1 VNTSNLV
8 YINLA
13 LLATFSFVYSSS
25 ERRGDEDD
33 GRIRTVYISTEP
45 PGSLERDSIVRA
57 CDAVENDWNGPVTLL
72 SCESDAASI
81 ARALKR
87 ATALAPDGISMP
99 GHGDDSLLLPF
110 VVEARRQGIAVT
122 FHDTPLH
129 AAQERFRSAGAGF
142 IGDRGEY
149 SGFSL
154 AQAAAERLS
163 ITPVKR
169 VLVVSATAEAPTGS
183 RLRGCL
189 EFLRSRS
196 IEPELL
202 IAVPFDDETEVLLPD
217 PALTRRIKEL
227 PLPDVIFWDA
237 GPVGQIATMLDGQG
251 ADYNTVSV
259 VSLVP
264 IATSLTDSEAPFIKL
279 RAYEQPFLTCYF
291 SLTQLHLA
299 YKYGMPG
306 LEVPIG
312 GA

>member
-1 VNTSNLV
+1 MSISKLV

-25 ERRGDEDD
+25 DTQGEEDD
-33 GRIRTVYISTEP
+33 GRIQTVYISTEP
-45 PGSLERDSIVRA
+45 AGSLERDSVVRA
-57 CDAVENDWNGPVTLL
+57 CEAVENDWNGPVTLI
-72 SCESDAASI
+72 SCENDAASI
-81 ARALKR
+81 TRALKR
-87 ATALAPDGISMP
+87 ATNLAPEGISMP
-99 GHGDDSLLLPF
+99 GHPDDTLLLPF
-110 VVEARRQGIAVT
+110 VVEARRRGITIT
-122 FHDTPLH
+122 FHDTPLP
-129 AAQERFRSAGAGF
+129 AAQKRFGAMGAGF

-154 AQAAAERLS
+154 AQAAEERLA
-163 ITPVKR
+163 ITPKSR
-169 VLVVSATAEAPTGS
+169 VLVVTAAAEAPAGS

-202 IAVPFDDETEVLLPD
+202 VAVPFADDLDDFLPD
-217 PALTRRIKEL
+217 PVLTRRINEGTL
-227 PLPDVIFWDA
+227 PEVIFWDA
-237 GPVGQIATMLDGQG
+237 GPVGQITNMLDGKG

-264 IATSLTDSEAPFIKL
+264 ITTPLTDGEAPFIKL

-291 SLTQLHLA
+291 SLTQLHLTH
-299 YKYGMPG
+299 KYGVPG